1 MTASTNIGAAPG
13 VNTSANEQ
21 EQNRVYAKVFWRI
34 MPFLM
39 LCYVIAYLDRVN
51 VGFAKLQMSVDLGFS
66 ETVFGLG
73 AGVFFLGYFLFEVPS
88 NILMHK
94 VGARVWIARI
104 MITWGILSAAFMYVE
119 TPLQFYVLRFLLGL
133 AEAGFYPGI
142 ILYLTYWYPSHRRAK
157 VIAVFMS
164 GIPVAGILGNPLSGW
179 IMDAF
184 HGTTGMHGWQ
194 WMFVIEAI
202 PAVLI
207 GLATLAYLDNGIA
220 KAKWLTDGEKKL
232 LEDEIAADQKGKE
245 SVHSFADIVSDKR
258 VWLMCLIYFCFVM
271 GQYGLT
277 LWMPTL
283 VKATGVTGNLHIG
296 LLSAIP
302 FGCAI
307 IAMNL
312 IGRSADARRERRWHL
327 IVPALMGAVGFVGA
341 ALFADNTAVSI
352 AALSL
357 AAAGVLTCAPLF
369 WSLPTSFLS
378 GAAAAVGIAAI
389 NSVGN
394 LAGFVSPYLIG
405 YLKDLTHS
413 GATGMYMLAIMLVI
427 GSAAV
432 LKTSPKL
439 VNK

>member
-1 MTASTNIGAAPG
+1 MTASTNIGAAG

-119 TPLQFYVLRFLLGL
+119 TPMQFYVLRFLLGL

-194 WMFVIEAI
+194 WMFVIEAV

-220 KAKWLTDGEKKL
+220 KAKWLSADEKKL
-232 LEDEIAADQKGKE
+232 LEDEIVADQKGKE

-341 ALFADNTAVSI
+341 ALFADNTAISI

-432 LKTSPKL
+432 LKTSPTL

>member
-1 MTASTNIGAAPG
+1 MTTASTTG
-13 VNTSANEQ
+13 VVPDAKEQ
-21 EQNRVYAKVFWRI
+21 AKDGLYKKVFWRI

-51 VGFAKLQMSVDLGFS
+51 VGFAKLQMSQDLGFS

-73 AGVFFLGYFLFEVPS
+73 AGLFFIGYFLFEVPS

-94 VGARVWIARI
+94 VGARIWIARI
-104 MITWGILSAAFMYVE
+104 MITWGLLSAVFMFVQNA
-119 TPLQFYVLRFLLGL
+119 TQFYILRFLLGL

-142 ILYLTYWYPSHRRAK
+142 ILYLTYWFPSHRRAK

-184 HGTTGMHGWQ
+184 HHNGGLEGWQ
-194 WMFVIEAI
+194 WMFLIEAI

-207 GLATLAYLDNGIA
+207 GLVTLLYLDNDV
-220 KAKWLTDGEKKL
+220 KSAKWLSDDEKKVL
-232 LEDEIAADQKGKE
+232 QADIDSDAKGKE
-245 SVHSFADIVSDKR
+245 SKHGFGAIIKDGR
-258 VWLMCLIYFCFVM
+258 VWLMCLIYFSFVM

-283 VKATGVTGNLHIG
+283 VKATGVTGNLQIG

-312 IGRSADARRERRWHL
+312 IGRSADRLRERRWHL
-327 IVPALMGAVGFVGA
+327 VVPAMMGCVGFIGA
-341 ALFADNTAVSI
+341 ALFADNTVISI

-369 WSLPTSFLS
+369 WSLPTAFLS

-405 YLKDLTHS
+405 YFKDLTHS
-413 GATGMYMLAIMLVI
+413 NATGMYMLAIMLVV
-427 GSAAV
+427 GSIATLV
-432 LKTSPKL
+432 TKPGV

>member
-1 MTASTNIGAAPG
+1 MTTVTTTGAANVAADQAKDG
-13 VNTSANEQ
+13 L
-21 EQNRVYAKVFWRI
+21 YKKVFWRI

-73 AGVFFLGYFLFEVPS
+73 AGLFFIGYFLFEVPS
-88 NILMHK
+88 NVLMHK
-94 VGARVWIARI
+94 VGARIWITRI
-104 MITWGILSAAFMYVE
+104 MVTWGILSAVFVFVQ
-119 TPLQFYVLRFLLGL
+119 TPTKFYILRFLLGL

-142 ILYLTYWYPSHRRAK
+142 ILYLTYWFPSHRRAK

-184 HGTTGMHGWQ
+184 HGDGGIQGWQ
-194 WMFVIEAI
+194 WMFVLEAI

-207 GLATLAYLDNGIA
+207 GLVTLLYLDNDVRS
-220 KAKWLTDGEKKL
+220 AKWLSDDEKKTL
-232 LEDEIAADQKGKE
+232 QADIDSDQSGKE
-245 SVHSFADIVSDKR
+245 SRHSFGDIVKDGR
-258 VWLMCLIYFCFVM
+258 VWLMCLIYFTFVM

-283 VKATGVTGNLHIG
+283 VKATGVQGNLQIG

-312 IGRSADARRERRWHL
+312 IGRNADRTRERRWHL
-327 IVPALMGAVGFVGA
+327 VVPAMMGCVGFVGA
-341 ALFADNTAVSI
+341 ALFADNTVISI
-352 AALSL
+352 ASLSL

-369 WSLPTSFLS
+369 WSLPTAFLS

-405 YLKDLTHS
+405 YFKDLTHS
-413 GATGMYMLAIMLVI
+413 NAIGMYMLAVMLVI
-427 GSAAV
+427 GSIATLTTKPSV
-432 LKTSPKL
+432 

>member
-1 MTASTNIGAAPG
+1 MTTASTTG
-13 VNTSANEQ
+13 VVPDVKEQ
-21 EQNRVYAKVFWRI
+21 AKDGLYKKVFWRI

-51 VGFAKLQMSVDLGFS
+51 VGFAKLQMSQDLGFS

-73 AGVFFLGYFLFEVPS
+73 AGLFFIGYFLFEVPS

-94 VGARVWIARI
+94 VGARIWIARI
-104 MITWGILSAAFMYVE
+104 MITWGLLSAVFMFVQNA
-119 TPLQFYVLRFLLGL
+119 TQFYILRFLLGL

-142 ILYLTYWYPSHRRAK
+142 ILYLTYWFPSHRRAK

-184 HGTTGMHGWQ
+184 HHNGGLEGWQ
-194 WMFVIEAI
+194 WMFLIEAI

-207 GLATLAYLDNGIA
+207 GLATLLYLDNDV
-220 KAKWLTDGEKKL
+220 KSAKWLSDDEKAL
-232 LEDEIAADQKGKE
+232 LQADIDSDAKGKE
-245 SVHSFADIVSDKR
+245 SKHGFGAIIKDGR
-258 VWLMCLIYFCFVM
+258 VWLMCLIYFSFVM

-283 VKATGVTGNLHIG
+283 VKASGVQGNLQIG

-307 IAMNL
+307 VAMNL
-312 IGRSADARRERRWHL
+312 IGRSADRLRERRWHL
-327 IVPALMGAVGFVGA
+327 VVPALMGCVGFIGA
-341 ALFADNTAVSI
+341 ALFADNTVISI
-352 AALSL
+352 ASLSL

-369 WSLPTSFLS
+369 WSLPTAFLS

-405 YLKDLTHS
+405 YFKDLTHS
-413 GATGMYMLAIMLVI
+413 NATGMYMLAIMLVV
-427 GSAAV
+427 GSIATLLTKPGV
-432 LKTSPKL
+432 

>member
-1 MTASTNIGAAPG
+1 MTTASTTG
-13 VNTSANEQ
+13 VVPDAKEQ
-21 EQNRVYAKVFWRI
+21 AKDGLYKKVFWRI

-51 VGFAKLQMSVDLGFS
+51 VGFAKLQMSQDLGFS

-73 AGVFFLGYFLFEVPS
+73 AGLFFIGYFLFEVPS

-94 VGARVWIARI
+94 VGARIWIARI
-104 MITWGILSAAFMYVE
+104 MITWGILSAVFMFVQNA
-119 TPLQFYVLRFLLGL
+119 TQFYILRFLLGL

-142 ILYLTYWYPSHRRAK
+142 ILYLTYWFPSHRRAK

-184 HGTTGMHGWQ
+184 HHNGGLEGWQ
-194 WMFVIEAI
+194 WMFLIEAI

-207 GLATLAYLDNGIA
+207 GLATLLYLDNDV
-220 KAKWLTDGEKKL
+220 KSAKWLSDDEKKL
-232 LEDEIAADQKGKE
+232 LQADIDSDAKGKE
-245 SVHSFADIVSDKR
+245 SKHGFGAIIKDGR
-258 VWLMCLIYFCFVM
+258 VWLMCLIYFSFVM

-283 VKATGVTGNLHIG
+283 VKATGVKGNLEIG

-312 IGRSADARRERRWHL
+312 IGRSADRLRERRWHL
-327 IVPALMGAVGFVGA
+327 VVPAMMGCVGFIGA
-341 ALFADNTAVSI
+341 ALFADNTVISI

-369 WSLPTSFLS
+369 WSLPTAFLS

-405 YLKDLTHS
+405 YFKDLTHS
-413 GATGMYMLAIMLVI
+413 NATGMYMLAIMLVV
-427 GSAAV
+427 GSIATLV
-432 LKTSPKL
+432 TKPGV